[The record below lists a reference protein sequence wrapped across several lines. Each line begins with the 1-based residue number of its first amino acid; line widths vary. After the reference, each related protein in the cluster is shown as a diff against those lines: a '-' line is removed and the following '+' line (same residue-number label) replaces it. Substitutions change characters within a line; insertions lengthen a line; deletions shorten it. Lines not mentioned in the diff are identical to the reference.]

1 MCICQVRGVPYQL
14 VTQEK
19 CEAARSN
26 DHETAVKIMQDK
38 SATFCKPLDNFTAT
52 DSN

>member
-19 CEAARSN
+19 CEAARIN
-26 DHETAVKIMQDK
+26 DHEMAVKSMQDK
-38 SATFCKPLDNFTAT
+38 YTTL
-52 DSN
+52 